1 MNYQIELRHLHYFKI
16 LAEELHFRKA
26 AERLFIS
33 QPGLTRQI
41 KQMESIY
48 NVQLFERGTRFVKL
62 TSAGIYLKDK
72 VNTLFDELNQI
83 HDNLEKIE
91 KGVITT
97 LKLGFIGSAAQHI
110 LPRLLAA
117 LNYQHPLIDIN
128 IHELSNEEQIEQLL
142 KNQLDIGFVRMQKE
156 YSKLNY
162 IEILTEHFV
171 LVVPKKSPL
180 KTNRKLDFT
189 LLKNEKFILFGKE
202 YSNHYYKLVMSI
214 FNDHNFEPII
224 ALRTVNAMSIFNLVA
239 QGIGI
244 AIVPKSLSVGYD
256 IDVDFI
262 DLDHLP
268 QRTTLSI
275 VYNKEN
281 NNSGIKS
288 FLETY
293 TSLQVG

>member
-180 KTNRKLDFT
+180 KTNKKLDFT

>member
-1 MNYQIELRHLHYFKI
+1 
-16 LAEELHFRKA
+16 
-26 AERLFIS
+26 
-33 QPGLTRQI
+33 
-41 KQMESIY
+41 
-48 NVQLFERGTRFVKL
+48 
-62 TSAGIYLKDK
+62 
-72 VNTLFDELNQI
+72 
-83 HDNLEKIE
+83 
-91 KGVITT
+91 
-97 LKLGFIGSAAQHI
+97 
-110 LPRLLAA
+110 
-117 LNYQHPLIDIN
+117 
-128 IHELSNEEQIEQLL
+128 
-142 KNQLDIGFVRMQKE
+142 
-156 YSKLNY
+156 
-162 IEILTEHFV
+162 
-171 LVVPKKSPL
+171 
-180 KTNRKLDFT
+180 
-189 LLKNEKFILFGKE
+189 
-202 YSNHYYKLVMSI
+202 MSI

>member
-180 KTNRKLDFT
+180 KTNKKLDFT

-214 FNDHNFEPII
+214 FNDHNFEPVI